1 MVCIQSFTLLW
12 LASTAAAQK
21 CKIQFD
27 GRIPSGT
34 ALKSLDAKNNF
45 FNPQNVFGKG
55 LAFSQVLQLPKQAG
69 SPFDGTK
76 SVPIEVTI
84 RYCQSAAIVETPI
97 GLTSFSD
104 KSIFN
109 NQTGFRRAELIPSSN
124 SGTDPSTTGVK
135 TLHFSIAK
143 DAQRPLNVSH
153 EYQMAFLESNDFST
167 NQMVLKTGTILGGSN
182 ANPDT
187 LQLFGN
193 VNTKPSPPVLFSTPF
208 TEGVTHNFAVTLDF
222 GANTSKVFYSTGKDP
237 LKAQGDAVKN
247 DVSGQG
253 QYHFGLLKKPVGGT
267 GDITKNGF
275 QPSGINEGVIFSG
288 IFLEDSADGCVS
300 LAP

>member
-1 MVCIQSFTLLW
+1 MVCIHSFTLLW

-84 RYCQSAAIVETPI
+84 
-97 GLTSFSD
+97 SD

-167 NQMVLKTGTILGGSN
+167 NQMVLKTGTILGGNN

-222 GANTSKVFYSTGKDP
+222 NANTSKVFYSTGKDP

>member
-45 FNPQNVFGKG
+45 FNPKNVFGKG

-76 SVPIEVTI
+76 SVPVEVTI
-84 RYCQSAAIVETPI
+84 
-97 GLTSFSD
+97 SD

-288 IFLEDSADGCVS
+288 IFLEDSADGCIS

>member
-1 MVCIQSFTLLW
+1 MVCIQSFILLW

-45 FNPQNVFGKG
+45 FNPQFVFGKG

-76 SVPIEVTI
+76 SVPIGVTI
-84 RYCQSAAIVETPI
+84 
-97 GLTSFSD
+97 SD

-109 NQTGFRRAELIPSSN
+109 NQTGFRRAELLPSSN

-143 DAQRPLNVSH
+143 DAQRPLNTSH

-167 NQMVLKTGTILGGSN
+167 NQMVLKTGTVLGGNN

-208 TEGVTHNFAVTLDF
+208 TDGVTHNFAVTLDF